1 MKVPDL
7 LDLIFGDEL
16 EEEIYEKQPNVSKGT
31 MQVKKEHFYSQDN
44 TIGLGYRMVFVDLD
58 SVNKVKDF
66 IKLEYDYLKKYR
78 IDIYS
83 KINLMDER
91 LPSELY
97 VEFSKPDEEYARF
110 TVEEVEKIDGILK
123 EIFKDIG
130 IIFVTEFKGA

>member
-1 MKVPDL
+1 MSDL

-16 EEEIYEKQPNVSKGT
+16 EEEMYEEQPKVSKGT
-31 MQVKKEHFYSQDN
+31 MQVKREHFYAQNSA
-44 TIGLGYRMVFVDLD
+44 IGLGYRMVFVDLD
-58 SVNKVKDF
+58 YVNEVKDF

-83 KINLMDER
+83 KTNLMDQR

-97 VEFSKPDEEYARF
+97 IEFSKPDEEYARF

-123 EIFKDIG
+123 EIFGDIG